1 MERTRAASPTP
12 PAQAATAAEQGLT
25 GTSRP
30 NPLPGTLRWLPGVFL
45 LVTLVLGAGAALR
58 VPETRRWPREGSF
71 WRGEQAAR
79 YEQTFNGALPFRDA
93 AISTWGVLEYTLL
106 NEGREG
112 VLVGSDGWLF
122 TDEEVAFYEGAAAET
137 ARKFRFIEQTRAQLA
152 ERDVALIVALI
163 PDKSRVYAEYVGRPL
178 PSYTG
183 ARYRAFRAALVAGG
197 VLAPDLLT
205 PLQNAKTDTQVY
217 LRTDT
222 HWTPA
227 GAEVAAATLADALAD
242 KGIPGL
248 FETEYKTETT
258 GQKPHEGDLLTFLP
272 LGALQSRL
280 GLPPDRLE
288 TRRTQA
294 VADAGGGLFGAQTV
308 PVTLIGTSYSADDTW
323 NFAGALQKELGAD
336 VLNLAAEG
344 QGPLP
349 PMRAYLDS
357 AELLGAP
364 PTLVVW
370 EIPERY
376 LPVPDERVK

>member
-1 MERTRAASPTP
+1 MDRTGATPQSPLAEPVT
-12 PAQAATAAEQGLT
+12 TAEQGL
-25 GTSRP
+25 GDLRH
-30 NPLPGTLRWLPGVFL
+30 NPLPGALRWLPGVFL
-45 LVTLVLGAGAALR
+45 LVTLVLGAGAALLA
-58 VPETRRWPREGSF
+58 PETRRWPHEGSF

-79 YEQTFNGALPFRDA
+79 YEQNFNEALPFRDA

-106 NEGREG
+106 REGREG
-112 VLVGSDGWLF
+112 VLVGENGWLF

-137 ARKFRFIEQTRAQLA
+137 ARKLAFIDQARTRLA
-152 ERDVALIVALI
+152 ERGATLVVALV
-163 PDKSRVYAEYVGRPL
+163 PDKSRVYAEHVGRPL

-183 ARYRAFRAALVAGG
+183 ARYRAFRAALVAEG

-205 PLQNAKTDTQVY
+205 PLQNAKTDAPVY
-217 LRTDT
+217 FRTDT

-242 KGIPGL
+242 KGISGL

-258 GQKPHEGDLLTFLP
+258 GRRPYEGDLLKFLP
-272 LGALQSRL
+272 LGVLRSRL
-280 GLPPDRLE
+280 GPPPDDLE
-288 TRRTQA
+288 SRRTSA
-294 VADAGGGLFGAQTV
+294 TSDAGGGLFGAQTV
-308 PVTLIGTSYSADDTW
+308 PVTLVGTSYSADETW
-323 NFAGALQKELGAD
+323 NFAGALQRELGAD

-357 AELLGAP
+357 AELRDTP

-376 LPVPDERVK
+376 LPVPDERLK